1 MNAADAYRARVEAVA
16 AQQARLA
23 ASAEGPSWDRMAA
36 SFRLDPRREM
46 DRNLAA
52 LAEFVEPD
60 DVVVDVG
67 GGAGRVCL
75 PLALSCREVVNVD
88 PSPGMCEQFAAS
100 AQEAGI
106 TNARA
111 VCAGW
116 EEAEGVSGD
125 VVLAFN
131 VTYFVADIV
140 PFVEKLAAAA
150 RRRVV
155 IGAWSVPPPNRDAA
169 IFEVMTGEPQEL
181 YPGHTELLPVLWE
194 MGILPDIRVLPEPF
208 TGRAGGGP
216 TREETIEATI
226 AQVRPLDREAARE
239 RLEAA
244 FDTLFVET
252 PRGFRPAQRRD
263 SREMLIT
270 WEVSPL

>member
-1 MNAADAYRARVEAVA
+1 MTAAEACRARVEAVA
-16 AQQARLA
+16 AQQRRLA
-23 ASAEGPSWDRMAA
+23 AAVEGPTWDRMAA
-36 SFRLDPRREM
+36 SFRLDPRREA

-52 LAEFVEPD
+52 LADLVEPG

-75 PLALSCREVVNVD
+75 PLALRCREVINVD

-100 AQEAGI
+100 AHEASI
-106 TNARA
+106 ENARA

-125 VVLAFN
+125 VVLALN
-131 VTYFVADIV
+131 VTYFVAEIV
-140 PFVEKLAAAA
+140 PFVAKLEAAAG
-150 RRRVV
+150 RRVV
-155 IGAWSVPPPNRDAA
+155 IGVWSVPPPNRDAA
-169 IFEVMTGEPQEL
+169 LFEVMTGEPQEL
-181 YPGHTELLPVLWE
+181 YPGHAELLPVLWE
-194 MGILPDIRVLPEPF
+194 MGILPDVRVLPEPF
-208 TGRAGGGP
+208 AGRGGGGA
-216 TREETIEATI
+216 TREETIEASI
-226 AQVRPLDREAARE
+226 AQVRPLDREAARQ

-270 WEVSPL
+270 WETAG